1 MPARRTYGRRSSAK
15 RRSVTESQS
24 TLTQIDFLTPVQL
37 SFDEYFDERRGD
49 LHPRSSVKRARNE
62 VRDSE
67 DDTDEGPRK
76 KTRTISVKFEILDSE
91 EENDEVLSKSSQK
104 SRKRS
109 PRADLDRKRQETLTQ
124 MPLGLATNYLK
135 AEFKMAK
142 QEPVEINGEL
152 NKYVESR
159 ERDMNSQNDP
169 EQRGDYY
176 ISSKRA
182 SPHVTNLLRTPK
194 KFKGKE
200 EIPSSQSPA
209 DSPLST
215 LRTPQT
221 YRSPL
226 TTRSTCTKTINS
238 PSAQHVISSPLRE
251 RSPNV
256 RALSISPTKFHVRQ
270 FNARMA
276 EAVKETAQRRSK
288 LASQRKVISSSVKTS
303 QASESADVE
312 NEALQQID
320 TCYEVSPETQAALHS
335 IDLVCEGND
344 ASNNVQS
351 SPPMKPHENDE
362 RVSESPVKI
371 GSTEKAPSEKEKI
384 IEEPQRH
391 ISSSQYPN
399 ARSFWQHEPSWRPE
413 PTDTYFEHS
422 REDNT
427 QNSASAQLIRETQ
440 AHRHRIISSPGEES
454 ERVPSSQETP
464 KAPASIQATQFLR
477 SSVDRIPPSQVS
489 TVDPSL
495 EHSSF
500 RSQCLPESSH
510 SKQSVI
516 VIPSSPSVGR
526 MGPPQRPEQRQ
537 GMTETQ
543 RVRNLRKS
551 LLDFDYDDD
560 PVAVGQLVNATLME
574 ESIGMPPPISS
585 PDEGV

>member
-1 MPARRTYGRRSSAK
+1 M
-15 RRSVTESQS
+15 
-24 TLTQIDFLTPVQL
+24 
-37 SFDEYFDERRGD
+37 
-49 LHPRSSVKRARNE
+49 E

-67 DDTDEGPRK
+67 DDIDDSPRK
-76 KTRTISVKFEILDSE
+76 KMRSVSVKFEILDSE
-91 EENDEVLSKSSQK
+91 EESDEILSKSSRK

-109 PRADLDRKRQETLTQ
+109 PRVDPDRKRQETLTQ
-124 MPLGLATNYLK
+124 MPLGLATDYLK
-135 AEFKMAK
+135 AELRMVE
-142 QEPVEINGEL
+142 QEPVEINDEL
-152 NKYVESR
+152 NEYVEIQ
-159 ERDMNSQNDP
+159 ERDMDSQHDP
-169 EQRGDYY
+169 EQRKDHD

-182 SPHVTNLLRTPK
+182 SPHVTRLLRTPK
-194 KFKGKE
+194 KFKGTE

-209 DSPLST
+209 DSPLRT
-215 LRTPQT
+215 QGTPQT

-226 TTRSTCTKTINS
+226 TKRSARNETIDS
-238 PSAQHVISSPLRE
+238 PSALRVISTPLRE

-276 EAVKETAQRRSK
+276 EAVKETAQCRTK
-288 LASQRKVISSSVKTS
+288 LSSQRKVISSSTKTS
-303 QASESADVE
+303 QASESADIE
-312 NEALQQID
+312 NEALEQKD
-320 TCYEVSPETQAALHS
+320 TCYEVGPETQAVLHS
-335 IDLVCEGND
+335 IDLACEGSD

-351 SPPMKPHENDE
+351 SPPMKPHENNE
-362 RVSESPVKI
+362 RISESPVKRE
-371 GSTEKAPSEKEKI
+371 SDEEEPLETEKI

-422 REDNT
+422 KEGNT
-427 QNSASAQLIRETQ
+427 QDSASAQLIRETQ
-440 AHRHRIISSPGEES
+440 AHKYRITSSQGEEP

-464 KAPASIQATQFLR
+464 RAPASIQATQFMH
-477 SSVDRIPPSQVS
+477 SSVDHVRPSQVS
-489 TVDPSL
+489 TVDPSF

-500 RSQCLPESSH
+500 HSHCLPESAQ

-516 VIPSSPSVGR
+516 TIPSSLSVGR

-543 RVRNLRKS
+543 RVINLRKS

-560 PVAVGQLVNATLME
+560 PVGVDQLLNATLME
-574 ESIGMPPPISS
+574 ESIGMPPPMSS
-585 PDEGV
+585 PAEGV